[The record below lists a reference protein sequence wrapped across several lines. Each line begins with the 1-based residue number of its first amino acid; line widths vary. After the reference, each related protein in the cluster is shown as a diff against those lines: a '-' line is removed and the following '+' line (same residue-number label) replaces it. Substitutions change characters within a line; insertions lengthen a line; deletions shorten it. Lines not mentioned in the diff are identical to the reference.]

1 MTCLKSAID
10 ALELCKKKKK
20 KQQLHQIT
28 PNNTLLVSK
37 QRMERITETMTC
49 SKQSMA

>member
-10 ALELCKKKKK
+10 ALGLCKKKK